1 MAIASTSLSY
11 FMIDRDTSRVLNRNL
26 RLTKATYLA
35 DLSYFMIDKDISR
48 VFNINL
54 YPW

>member
-11 FMIDRDTSRVLNRNL
+11 FMIDRDTSRVLNRYL
-26 RLTKATYLA
+26 GLTMATALP
-35 DLSYFMIDKDISR
+35 DLSYFIIDNDISR
-48 VFNINL
+48 VFNIKL